1 MPQVKYIASNLKT
14 DSVSGVGLRW
24 EPGQVRN
31 VTAEVAQRLLVYTD
45 TWAEAG
51 DAEAENAEVVSLA
64 PAEKRVEEPLPV
76 IDFRAMDK
84 KAMVEFAERTYNE
97 RIDKRLSEE
106 SVRDRV
112 TALFSKHQAEVV

>member
-1 MPQVKYIASNLKT
+1 MPQVKYIASNIKT

-45 TWAEAG
+45 TWAEAE
-51 DAEAENAEVVSLA
+51 DTEAENAEVVSLA
-64 PAEKRVEEPLPV
+64 PAEKPVEEPLPV

-84 KAMVEFAERTYNE
+84 KTMVEFAERTYNE

-112 TALFSKHQAEVV
+112 TALFSKHQAEAV